1 MPATTAD
8 KVNLDYEHSAERLQE
23 IENKSNTIK
32 NHAKWVLSILAAIA
46 LGLAS
51 FVFRDLGELPII
63 HEGLDDAALFIKVFA
78 GSWLISCSLL
88 IGFFMPLLLLGDK
101 FLPNN
106 EAKGLKIRIEE
117 GYKRLVVIDKRFRR
131 LIRLFIASPFL
142 SAGIATYFT
151 YFA

>member
-1 MPATTAD
+1 MPTTAD
-8 KVNLDYEHSAERLQE
+8 KADSDYEYSAERLQE
-23 IENKSNTIK
+23 IENKSNAIK
-32 NHAKWVLSILAAIA
+32 NHAKWVLSLLAAIA

-63 HEGLDDAALFIKVFA
+63 YEGTDETAQFIKLFA
-78 GSWLISCSLL
+78 GFLLIFHSLL
-88 IGFFMPLLLLGDK
+88 ILAFIPWLLWEAK
-101 FLPNN
+101 ISANN
-106 EAKGLKIRIEE
+106 EAKGLRVRIEE

-131 LIRLFIASPFL
+131 LIRFFIASPFL